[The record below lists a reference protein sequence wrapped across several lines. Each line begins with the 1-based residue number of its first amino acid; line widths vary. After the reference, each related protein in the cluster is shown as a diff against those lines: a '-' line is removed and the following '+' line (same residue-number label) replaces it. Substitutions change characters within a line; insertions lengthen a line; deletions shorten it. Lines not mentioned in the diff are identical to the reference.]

1 MEQRLC
7 EAAID
12 GNVESLDEIIG
23 ADQLIL
29 DKVVVGCINPNPLH
43 VATTLGRT
51 QFVQRLVHLKPELV
65 EVLDSRYRSALHLA
79 TTKGHFD
86 IVQALVRVR
95 EGRQMCL
102 ARDRDGKNPL
112 HIAAME
118 GHGRTLEVLVGTIPH
133 AARVRLDS
141 GETILHLCVKHQQLN
156 TLSLLLHK
164 IPDPEFVNAKDND
177 GNTILHVAVSGQQF
191 EIVKHV
197 LQNTKID
204 VNATN
209 AYGHTAMDILFLAQ
223 NGADSEGLHGN
234 IEDFLRNSKAKRAK
248 DLVQGEWISKKREA
262 LMIVASLIATMAFQA
277 GVSPPGGVWQD
288 DSNGHRAGEAV
299 MAYNYKDSYPYF
311 LRANTIGLVSSLS
324 IILLLISGLPFR
336 KRSFMLALVMIMWL
350 TITSMAFT
358 YAFSI
363 VVVTPKKYRKSL
375 TSTIVVAVI
384 VWCSVMALLLLVHT
398 VHLIMKML
406 GERRSR
412 NKAMERIFNF
422 GINQPHSGQ
431 PRARPNLVKEIQLNI

>member
-1 MEQRLC
+1 
-7 EAAID
+7 
-12 GNVESLDEIIG
+12 
-23 ADQLIL
+23 
-29 DKVVVGCINPNPLH
+29 
-43 VATTLGRT
+43 
-51 QFVQRLVHLKPELV
+51 
-65 EVLDSRYRSALHLA
+65 
-79 TTKGHFD
+79 
-86 IVQALVRVR
+86 
-95 EGRQMCL
+95 MCL

-118 GHGRTLEVLVGTIPH
+118 GHGGILEVLVGTIPH

-156 TLSLLLHK
+156 TLSLLLHR

-223 NGADSEGLHGN
+223 NGADSEGLHVN

-277 GVSPPGGVWQD
+277 GVSPPGGVRQD
-288 DSNGHRAGEAV
+288 DSDGHIAGKAV
-299 MAYNYKDSYPYF
+299 MTPVLYPYF

-336 KRSFMLALVMIMWL
+336 KRLFMLALVW
-350 TITSMAFT
+350 
-358 YAFSI
+358 
-363 VVVTPKKYRKSL
+363 
-375 TSTIVVAVI
+375 
-384 VWCSVMALLLLVHT
+384 
-398 VHLIMKML
+398 
-406 GERRSR
+406 
-412 NKAMERIFNF
+412 
-422 GINQPHSGQ
+422 
-431 PRARPNLVKEIQLNI
+431 

>member
-23 ADQLIL
+23 ADKLIL

-43 VATTLGRT
+43 VATTLGCT
-51 QFVQRLVHLKPELV
+51 QFVQHLLHLKPELV

-102 ARDRDGKNPL
+102 ARDRDSKNPL

-118 GHGRTLEVLVGTIPH
+118 GHGRILEELVGAIPH

-156 TLSLLLHK
+156 NLSLLLHR

-177 GNTILHVAVSGQQF
+177 GNTILHLAVSGQQF

-209 AYGHTAMDILFLAQ
+209 ACGHTAMDILFPAQ
-223 NGADSEGLHGN
+223 KGADSEGLHVN
-234 IEDFLRNSKAKRAK
+234 IEDFLRNSNAKRAK
-248 DLVQGEWISKKREA
+248 DLVQGEWISKKRES
-262 LMIVASLIATMAFQA
+262 LMIVASLMATMAFQA

-288 DSNGHRAGEAV
+288 NSNGHRAGEAI
-299 MAYNYKDSYPYF
+299 MAGKYVKSYPYF

-336 KRSFMLALVMIMWL
+336 KRLFMLALVMIMWL
-350 TITSMAFT
+350 TISSMAFT

-363 VVVTPKKYRKSL
+363 VVVTPKENRKL
-375 TSTIVVAVI
+375 STIVVAVI
-384 VWCSVMALLLLVHT
+384 VWCSVMALLLLGHT
-398 VHLIMKML
+398 VQLIIKML
-406 GERRSR
+406 GERQSR

-422 GINQPHSGQ
+422 GIPHSGQ
-431 PRARPNLVKEIQLNI
+431 PRARPNLVQEIQLSI

>member
-1 MEQRLC
+1 
-7 EAAID
+7 
-12 GNVESLDEIIG
+12 
-23 ADQLIL
+23 
-29 DKVVVGCINPNPLH
+29 
-43 VATTLGRT
+43 
-51 QFVQRLVHLKPELV
+51 
-65 EVLDSRYRSALHLA
+65 
-79 TTKGHFD
+79 
-86 IVQALVRVR
+86 
-95 EGRQMCL
+95 
-102 ARDRDGKNPL
+102 
-112 HIAAME
+112 
-118 GHGRTLEVLVGTIPH
+118 
-133 AARVRLDS
+133 
-141 GETILHLCVKHQQLN
+141 
-156 TLSLLLHK
+156 
-164 IPDPEFVNAKDND
+164 
-177 GNTILHVAVSGQQF
+177 
-191 EIVKHV
+191 
-197 LQNTKID
+197 
-204 VNATN
+204 
-209 AYGHTAMDILFLAQ
+209 MDILFLAQ

>member
-23 ADQLIL
+23 ADKLIL

-51 QFVQRLVHLKPELV
+51 QFVQHLLHLKPELV

-102 ARDRDGKNPL
+102 ARDRDSKNPL

-118 GHGRTLEVLVGTIPH
+118 GHGRILEELVGAIPH

-156 TLSLLLHK
+156 NLSLLLHR

-177 GNTILHVAVSGQQF
+177 GNTILHLAVSGQQF

-209 AYGHTAMDILFLAQ
+209 ACGHTAMDILFPAQ
-223 NGADSEGLHGN
+223 KGADSEGLHVN
-234 IEDFLRNSKAKRAK
+234 IEDFLRNSNAKRAK
-248 DLVQGEWISKKREA
+248 DLVQGEWISKKRES
-262 LMIVASLIATMAFQA
+262 LMIVASLMATMAFQA

-288 DSNGHRAGEAV
+288 NSNGHRAGEAI
-299 MAYNYKDSYPYF
+299 MAGKYVKSYPYF

-336 KRSFMLALVMIMWL
+336 KRLFMLALVMIMWL
-350 TITSMAFT
+350 TISSMAFT

-363 VVVTPKKYRKSL
+363 VVVTPKENRKL
-375 TSTIVVAVI
+375 STIVVAVI
-384 VWCSVMALLLLVHT
+384 VWCSVMALLLLGHT
-398 VHLIMKML
+398 VQLIIKML
-406 GERRSR
+406 GERQSR

-422 GINQPHSGQ
+422 GIPHSGQ
-431 PRARPNLVKEIQLNI
+431 PRARPNLVQEIQLSI

>member
-23 ADQLIL
+23 ADKLIL

-51 QFVQRLVHLKPELV
+51 QFVQHLLHLKPELV

-102 ARDRDGKNPL
+102 ARDRDSKNPL

-118 GHGRTLEVLVGTIPH
+118 GHGRILEELVGAIPH

-156 TLSLLLHK
+156 NLSLLLHR

-177 GNTILHVAVSGQQF
+177 GNTILHLAVSGQQF

-209 AYGHTAMDILFLAQ
+209 AYGHTAMDILFPAQ
-223 NGADSEGLHGN
+223 KGADSEGLHVN
-234 IEDFLRNSKAKRAK
+234 IEDFLRNSNAKRAK
-248 DLVQGEWISKKREA
+248 DLVQGEWISKKRES
-262 LMIVASLIATMAFQA
+262 LMIVASLMATMAFQA

-288 DSNGHRAGEAV
+288 NSNGHRAGEAI
-299 MAYNYKDSYPYF
+299 MAGKYVKSYPYF

-336 KRSFMLALVMIMWL
+336 KRLFMLALVMIMWL
-350 TITSMAFT
+350 TISSMAFT

-363 VVVTPKKYRKSL
+363 VVVTPKENRKL
-375 TSTIVVAVI
+375 STIVVAVI
-384 VWCSVMALLLLVHT
+384 VWCSVMALLLLGHT
-398 VHLIMKML
+398 VQLITKML
-406 GERRSR
+406 GERQSR

-422 GINQPHSGQ
+422 GIPHSGQ
-431 PRARPNLVKEIQLNI
+431 PRARPNLVQEIQLSI

>member
-1 MEQRLC
+1 MK
-7 EAAID
+7 I
-12 GNVESLDEIIG
+12 VPT
-23 ADQLIL
+23 
-29 DKVVVGCINPNPLH
+29 VVGCINPNPFH

-51 QFVQRLVHLKPELV
+51 QFVQHLLHLKPELV
-65 EVLDSRYRSALHLA
+65 QVLDSRYRSALHLA

-118 GHGRTLEVLVGTIPH
+118 GHGGILEVLVGTIPH

-156 TLSLLLHK
+156 TLSLLLHR

-191 EIVKHV
+191 DIVKHV

-209 AYGHTAMDILFLAQ
+209 AYSHTAMDILFLAQ
-223 NGADSEGLHGN
+223 NGADSEGLHVN

-277 GVSPPGGVWQD
+277 GVSPPGGVRQD
-288 DSNGHRAGEAV
+288 DSDGHRAGTAV
-299 MAYNYKDSYPYF
+299 MTPYLYPYF

-324 IILLLISGLPFR
+324 IILLLIRGLPFR
-336 KRSFMLALVMIMWL
+336 KRLFMLALVMIMWL
-350 TITSMAFT
+350 TISSMAYT

-363 VVVTPKKYRKSL
+363 VVVTPEENEKPL
-375 TSTIVVAVI
+375 NTTIVVAVT

-398 VHLIMKML
+398 VRLIIKML
-406 GERRSR
+406 GERRCR

-422 GINQPHSGQ
+422 GIPHSGQ
-431 PRARPNLVKEIQLNI
+431 PRARPNLVQEIQLNI